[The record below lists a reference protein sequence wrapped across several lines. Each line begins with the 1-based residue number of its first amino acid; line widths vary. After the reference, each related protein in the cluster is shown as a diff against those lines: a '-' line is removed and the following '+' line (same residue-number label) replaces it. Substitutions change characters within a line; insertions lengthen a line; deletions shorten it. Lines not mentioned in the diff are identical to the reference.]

1 MPTVRASV
9 LVHDQE
15 HPRAGQAGVVL
26 SIFEGDGSA
35 LVRFDLEDQ
44 ETGQRD
50 EALAADQ
57 LTLLGV
63 N

>member
-1 MPTVRASV
+1 MPQVRASV
-9 LVHDQE
+9 QVQNQD

-35 LVRFDLEDQ
+35 LVRFDLEDANR
-44 ETGQRD
+44 QRD
-50 EALAADQ
+50 EAIAAADLVQ
-57 LTLLGV
+57 LGA